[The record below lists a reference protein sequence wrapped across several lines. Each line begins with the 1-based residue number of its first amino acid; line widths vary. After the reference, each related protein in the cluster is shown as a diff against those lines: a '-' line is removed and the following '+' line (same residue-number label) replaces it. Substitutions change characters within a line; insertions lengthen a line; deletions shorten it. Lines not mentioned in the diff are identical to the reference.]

1 MDNTYVIGEGVESSS
16 EIEDGRR
23 LKVVKAKRERRPL
36 AIFGYDVRYFLVG
49 MIVFS
54 FLGFCAE
61 NAGRMVTKHLRL
73 PPPAAAL
80 FNGVR
85 HSAACRIRAD
95 GHARRTAVFQHT
107 HIQEHDARKESAFAH
122 HLLCRDI
129 PVHHGGRD
137 SRGHA
142 V

>member
-16 EIEDGRR
+16 EREDGRR

-61 NAGRMVTKHLRL
+61 NIGRMVTKHIFDCRHQLL
-73 PPPAAAL
+73 PFLMA
-80 FNGVR
+80 
-85 HSAACRIRAD
+85 
-95 GHARRTAVFQHT
+95 
-107 HIQEHDARKESAFAH
+107 
-122 HLLCRDI
+122 
-129 PVHHGGRD
+129 
-137 SRGHA
+137 
-142 V
+142 